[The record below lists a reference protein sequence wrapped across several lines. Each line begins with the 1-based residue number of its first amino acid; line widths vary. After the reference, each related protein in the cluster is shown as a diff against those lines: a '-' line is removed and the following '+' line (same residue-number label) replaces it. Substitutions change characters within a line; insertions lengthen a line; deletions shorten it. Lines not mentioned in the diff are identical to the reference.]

1 MNKTKI
7 IATIT
12 DKYDEAKLIALF
24 NAGVNIVRINFS
36 HAQQEDTAPLIHLI
50 DKLNTEGK
58 INLGI
63 LLDTKGPEVRTWE
76 REKPYLYR
84 EWETFRIFVDQHK
97 MTEDS
102 DLFCDYENLL
112 LEIIP
117 GNRFVID
124 WGLMNVYVEEVTPDY
139 LLVRSENDCEIGSR
153 RHINFPGISLNLP
166 GMTEKD
172 ELDLLFG
179 LEHGVDFIAASFI
192 RTKENV
198 LEIREFLTKHQ
209 GLRDSIPLIISKIE
223 NQEGM
228 DNIEEIVQVS
238 DGIMVARW
246 DLGIEIPIQQLPYA
260 QRKILD
266 VCKHYGKTSIM
277 ATELLKSMVN
287 SPFPTRAEISDV
299 YNSVVMWGDCLMLS
313 EETAIGKFAIETVKI
328 MQKTIQEAEKH
339 LCCSHSDFTF
349 IGDDALSQEKKL
361 MVKHALL
368 LADEL
373 KIKNI
378 IVFSHSGKFPKIIS
392 GLHPNQ
398 QIFAFTTSQT
408 VIDEMRILYGIHG
421 IKLQEWA
428 EHTTENQELAMKI
441 LSESG
446 FVQPGEQIIMIA
458 DKDRG
463 EHKDPLIRITRVD

>member
-1 MNKTKI
+1 
-7 IATIT
+7 
-12 DKYDEAKLIALF
+12 
-24 NAGVNIVRINFS
+24 
-36 HAQQEDTAPLIHLI
+36 
-50 DKLNTEGK
+50 
-58 INLGI
+58 
-63 LLDTKGPEVRTWE
+63 
-76 REKPYLYR
+76 
-84 EWETFRIFVDQHK
+84 
-97 MTEDS
+97 
-102 DLFCDYENLL
+102 
-112 LEIIP
+112 
-117 GNRFVID
+117 
-124 WGLMNVYVEEVTPDY
+124 
-139 LLVRSENDCEIGSR
+139 
-153 RHINFPGISLNLP
+153 
-166 GMTEKD
+166 
-172 ELDLLFG
+172 
-179 LEHGVDFIAASFI
+179 
-192 RTKENV
+192 
-198 LEIREFLTKHQ
+198 
-209 GLRDSIPLIISKIE
+209 
-223 NQEGM
+223 
-228 DNIEEIVQVS
+228 
-238 DGIMVARW
+238 
-246 DLGIEIPIQQLPYA
+246 
-260 QRKILD
+260 
-266 VCKHYGKTSIM
+266 
-277 ATELLKSMVN
+277 
-287 SPFPTRAEISDV
+287 
-299 YNSVVMWGDCLMLS
+299 MLS